1 MLKET
6 ETEKTIDFVVTFL
19 IIGSH
24 SIGEVAAPLGWL
36 FVQFHFVTNY
46 P

>member
-1 MLKET
+1 MLKEI

-24 SIGEVAAPLGWL
+24 SIGEVASPPLGWL
-36 FVQFHFVTNY
+36 FVQFHFVAN
-46 P
+46 